1 MFSLGEHLLDRL
13 TYPRKFTLLG
23 AVVLVALLALLYP
36 YYSGVQEG
44 VDFARKERLGVTYIR
59 AVRALVDQ
67 MQQHR
72 GLAGAVLGGDASLKD
87 KLAARQRGV
96 DEAVTALD
104 AVDSEIGAGLE
115 LRDRWRDLKQK
126 WQALR
131 TQVMDLSRAESL
143 KRHTDLI
150 EALLLLMGDTA
161 DNSNLTLDP
170 DIDTYY
176 LMDTMVRKIPESIEN
191 VGKLRATG
199 SGILARRQIT
209 EEEKQSMIAYEAVS
223 RSLNAGVKHNLGKA
237 LAQTKSLAQSLGSN
251 EEAFSKSIGAVQ
263 TLVKNEV
270 VTARFGITPEA
281 YFERATESTRA
292 GYQLFDAVATQL
304 DALLVARISGMQ
316 HRLLTTTGMC
326 AIALLALGYLFASLY
341 RSVVRTT
348 GELSR
353 GARNLA
359 AGDLTT
365 RLTTHSRDELGAV
378 ATSFNEMSDNLR
390 QLIRQVTD
398 ATTQVTSASAEL
410 TAASGQVAV
419 KSKAQSEA
427 AASMAAAVEQ
437 MTVSI
442 GQVADNGHE
451 AERISK
457 ESGELSRQ
465 STTVIQQSV
474 EQMRHIAD
482 SVKQSASVIE
492 ALSAQSDE
500 ISAIIKTI
508 KDIADQTNLLALNA
522 AIEAARAGEQGRGFA
537 VVADE
542 VRKLAERTTAS
553 AQSVTDTI
561 AQIQTNTQKAVASM
575 EHGVGKV
582 DAGVALGNEAGAAIS
597 RVQEGSERV
606 LTVVNDIAAALKEQ
620 GAASTDIARNVE
632 KIAQMSED
640 NGNLAQ
646 SAASS
651 TQRLEELTMLLK
663 TLVHKFR
670 V

>member
-1 MFSLGEHLLDRL
+1 M
-13 TYPRKFTLLG
+13 
-23 AVVLVALLALLYP
+23 
-36 YYSGVQEG
+36 
-44 VDFARKERLGVTYIR
+44 
-59 AVRALVDQ
+59 
-67 MQQHR
+67 
-72 GLAGAVLGGDASLKD
+72 GGD
-87 KLAARQRGV
+87 
-96 DEAVTALD
+96 
-104 AVDSEIGAGLE
+104 
-115 LRDRWRDLKQK
+115 
-126 WQALR
+126 
-131 TQVMDLSRAESL
+131 
-143 KRHTDLI
+143 HLI
-150 EALLLLMGDTA
+150 
-161 DNSNLTLDP
+161 
-170 DIDTYY
+170 
-176 LMDTMVRKIPESIEN
+176 
-191 VGKLRATG
+191 
-199 SGILARRQIT
+199 
-209 EEEKQSMIAYEAVS
+209 
-223 RSLNAGVKHNLGKA
+223 
-237 LAQTKSLAQSLGSN
+237 
-251 EEAFSKSIGAVQ
+251 
-263 TLVKNEV
+263 LV
-270 VTARFGITPEA
+270 
-281 YFERATESTRA
+281 
-292 GYQLFDAVATQL
+292 
-304 DALLVARISGMQ
+304 
-316 HRLLTTTGMC
+316 
-326 AIALLALGYLFASLY
+326 
-341 RSVVRTT
+341 
-348 GELSR
+348 
-353 GARNLA
+353 
-359 AGDLTT
+359 
-365 RLTTHSRDELGAV
+365 
-378 ATSFNEMSDNLR
+378 R

-398 ATTQVTSASAEL
+398 ATTQVASASAEL